1 MFWFNGWTVYLMK
14 GVSNMAIKKYIGA
27 RYAPKFMGAW
37 DKASEYAAL
46 SVVYTNDQS
55 YVSRKTVPANTEITN
70 TEFWIKSAD
79 WNAQVTQYNQNVER
93 YEKEVLKY
101 SDTVNDLIEKTVY
114 AYNTKDDM
122 TEDKRVQ
129 LNDTLMTC
137 GYAKVN
143 DKKGS
148 FYKAVATTSSKAI
161 ALQNNL
167 YAEPFELTEAE
178 AKDSDIATPQQFG
191 AIGDGIADDTA
202 AVQAALNSDKGIVVI
217 KAGTYNIKSTLS
229 ITNNVCV
236 YMANNA
242 ILKATADMD
251 SVISIDSTNV
261 PAGPT
266 ALSSYVHFSIDGG
279 QIDGNGKAKYGIKAV
294 QYHRSSVKG
303 MCIFGFTTHGIHC
316 KDSYTETGA
325 YFTGENLTIIGNN
338 SDDSIGI
345 YAPGNDEEWNKI
357 SVINCKLGF
366 QCGANHIITDC
377 TTWRTSKD
385 YYSDSFGILIGGDNC
400 LISNFTCDST
410 NYFMNI
416 GPSVNS
422 VVINGLNF
430 VQAFTDV
437 DRMIGVT
444 FGAANSNCAVSITG
458 VNQGTAD
465 VDLLVNTK
473 NEKSTVIGW
482 YGTNSYPLNIAPLT
496 NASGCGRFTEDNA
509 KKVLARLSNVG
520 ITATSVMMFACDPEG
535 HCCYL
540 FWNGTTMSQTDVV
553 PGIATNN
560 NGTIASNSST
570 VSETVLWYG

>member
-37 DKASEYAAL
+37 DKTIEYAAL
-46 SVVYTNDQS
+46 SVVYANDQS

-101 SDTVNDLIEKTVY
+101 SDTVNDLVGKTVY
-114 AYNTKDDM
+114 TYNTKDDM
-122 TEDKRVQ
+122 SADKRVQ

-137 GYAKVN
+137 GYAEVN

-148 FYKAVATTSSKAI
+148 FYKAVATTSAKAI
-161 ALQNNL
+161 ALQNDL
-167 YAEPFELTEAE
+167 YAQPFELTE

-191 AIGDGIADDTA
+191 AVGDGIADDTA

-229 ITNNVCV
+229 ITNNVCI
-236 YMANNA
+236 YAANNA
-242 ILKATADMD
+242 IIKATAEME
-251 SVISIDSTNV
+251 SVISIDCTNV

-266 ALSSYVHFSIDGG
+266 ALSSYVHFSINGG
-279 QIDGNGKAKYGIKAV
+279 QIDGNDKAKYGIKAT

-303 MCIFGFTTHGIHC
+303 MSIFGFTTHGIHC
-316 KDSYTETGA
+316 KDSGTETGA

-338 SDDSIGI
+338 SDNSIGI
-345 YAPGNDEEWNKI
+345 YAPGNDEEWDKV

-366 QCGANHIITDC
+366 QCGGNQIITDC

-385 YYSDSFGILIGGDNC
+385 YYSGSFAILIAGNNC

-422 VVINGLNF
+422 VIINGLNF
-430 VQAFTDV
+430 VQAFEGV
-437 DRMIGVT
+437 DKMIGVT
-444 FGAANSNCAVSITG
+444 FSAANPDCAVSITG
-458 VNQGTAD
+458 INQQTTD
-465 VDLLVNTK
+465 VDLLVNLK
-473 NEKSTVIGW
+473 NEKNTVIGW
-482 YGTNSYPLNIAPLT
+482 YGANSNPLNIAPLT

-509 KKVLARLSNVG
+509 KNVLARLGNVG
-520 ITATSVMMFACDPEG
+520 ITATSVMMFACDSAG

-540 FWNGTTMSQTDVV
+540 FWDGTAMSQTDVV
-553 PGIATNN
+553 AGITTNN
-560 NGTIASNSST
+560 QGTISSNSGA

>member
-27 RYAPKFMGAW
+27 RYAPKFIGAW
-37 DKASEYAAL
+37 DKTKEYAAL
-46 SVVYTNDQS
+46 SVVYANDQS

-101 SDTVNDLIEKTVY
+101 SDTVNSLVGKTVY
-114 AYNTKDDM
+114 TYNTKDDM
-122 TEDKRVQ
+122 VEDKRVQ

-137 GYAKVN
+137 GYAEVN

-148 FYKAVATTSSKAI
+148 FYKTVATTSAKAI
-161 ALQNNL
+161 ALQNDL
-167 YAEPFELTEAE
+167 YAEPFELTE

-191 AIGDGIADDTA
+191 AVGDGIADDTA
-202 AVQAALNSDKGIVVI
+202 AVQAALNSDNGIVVI
-217 KAGTYNIKSTLS
+217 KAGTYNIKSPLS
-229 ITNNVCV
+229 ITNNVCI
-236 YMANNA
+236 YAANNA
-242 ILKATADMD
+242 IIKATAEME
-251 SVISIDSTNV
+251 SVISIDNTNV

-266 ALSSYVHFSIDGG
+266 PLSSYVHFSINGG
-279 QIDGNGKAKYGIKAV
+279 QIDGNDKAKYGIKAT

-303 MCIFGFTTHGIHC
+303 MSIFGFTTHGIHC

-345 YAPGNDEEWNKI
+345 YAPGNDEEWDKV

-366 QCGANHIITDC
+366 QCGANTIITDC

-385 YYSDSFGILIGGDNC
+385 YYNYSTAILIGGDNC

-416 GPSVNS
+416 GPSVNG

-437 DRMIGVT
+437 SGMIGIT
-444 FGAANSNCAVSITG
+444 FNSANANCAVSITG
-458 VNQGTAD
+458 VNEGNNS
-465 VDLLVNTK
+465 VELLAGTK
-473 NEKSTVIGW
+473 NEKTTVIGR
-482 YGTNSYPLNIAPLT
+482 YGTNSYPLEIAPLT
-496 NASGCGRFTEDNA
+496 NASGCGRFTESNA
-509 KKVLARLSNVG
+509 KNVLARLSNVG
-520 ITATSVMMFACDPEG
+520 ITATSVMMLACDKEG

-540 FWNGTTMSQTDVV
+540 FWNGTTMTQTDVV
-553 PGIATNN
+553 AGIATNN
-560 NGTIASNSST
+560 QGTISGSGN

>member
-1 MFWFNGWTVYLMK
+1 MK

-37 DKASEYAAL
+37 NKDIEYAAL
-46 SVVYTNDQS
+46 CVVYANDQS

-101 SDTVNDLIEKTVY
+101 SDTVNDLVGKTVY
-114 AYNTKDDM
+114 TYNTKDDM
-122 TEDKRVQ
+122 SADKRVQ

-137 GYAKVN
+137 GHAKVN

-161 ALQNNL
+161 ALQNDL
-167 YAEPFELTEAE
+167 YAEPFELTE

-217 KAGTYNIKSTLS
+217 KAGTYNVKSMLS

-242 ILKATADMD
+242 ILKATAAMD
-251 SVISIDSTNV
+251 SVISIDNTSV

-266 ALSSYVHFSIDGG
+266 ALSSYVHFSINGG
-279 QIDGNGKAKYGIKAV
+279 QIDGNGKAKYGIKATN
-294 QYHRSSVKG
+294 YHRSSVKG

-316 KDSYTETGA
+316 KDEPSETGA
-325 YFTGENLTIIGNN
+325 YLTGENLTIIGNN
-338 SDDSIGI
+338 SDNSIGV
-345 YAPGNDEEWNKI
+345 YAPGNDEEWNKVSI
-357 SVINCKLGF
+357 INCKLGF
-366 QCGANHIITDC
+366 QCGANHIITNC

-385 YYSDSFGILIGGDNC
+385 YYEGSFGILIGGDNC
-400 LISNFTCDST
+400 SISNFTCDGT
-410 NYFMNI
+410 NFFMNI

-422 VVINGLNF
+422 VLINGLKF
-430 VQAFTDV
+430 VQPFTGV
-437 DRMIGVT
+437 TKMIGVT

-458 VNQGTAD
+458 INQGTAD

-473 NEKSTVIGW
+473 NEKSTVIGR
-482 YGTNSYPLNIAPLT
+482 YGTNSYPWEIAPLT

-509 KKVLARLSNVG
+509 KKVLARLGNVG
-520 ITATSVMMFACDPEG
+520 ITATSVMMFACDPAG
-535 HCCYL
+535 QCCYL

-553 PGIATNN
+553 AGIATNN
-560 NGTIASNSST
+560 NGTISSNSGA

>member
-1 MFWFNGWTVYLMK
+1 MK

-37 DKASEYAAL
+37 DKSSEYAAL
-46 SVVYTNDQS
+46 SVVYTNEQS

-93 YEKEVLKY
+93 YEKEVLKC
-101 SDTVNDLIEKTVY
+101 SDAVNNLVGKTVY
-114 AYNTKDDM
+114 TYNTKDDM
-122 TEDKRVQ
+122 AADKRVQ

-137 GYAKVN
+137 GYAEVN

-148 FYKAVATTSSKAI
+148 FYKAVATTSAKAI
-161 ALQNNL
+161 ALQNDL
-167 YAEPFELTEAE
+167 YAKPFELTE

-191 AIGDGIADDTA
+191 AVGDGVADDTA

-217 KAGTYNIKSTLS
+217 KAGTYNVKFPIN

-251 SVISIDSTNV
+251 SVISIDNTNV

-266 ALSSYVHFSIDGG
+266 ALSSYVHFSINGG
-279 QIDGNGKAKYGIKAV
+279 QIDGNNKAKYGIKAT

-303 MCIFGFTTHGIHC
+303 MSIFGFTTHGIHC
-316 KDSYTETGA
+316 KDSYAETGA

-338 SDDSIGI
+338 SDNSIGI
-345 YAPGNDEEWNKI
+345 YAPGNDEEWNKV

-377 TTWRTSKD
+377 TTWRTSKN
-385 YYSDSFGILIGGDNC
+385 YYDGSMGMIIGGDNC

-410 NYFMNI
+410 NYFMQI
-416 GPSVNS
+416 GPTANG

-437 DRMIGVT
+437 SPIIGIN
-444 FGAANSNCAVSITG
+444 FSAANANCAVSITG
-458 VNQGTAD
+458 INQGAAD
-465 VDLLVNTK
+465 VELLANTK
-473 NEKSTVIGW
+473 NEKNTIIGW
-482 YGTNSYPLNIAPLT
+482 NGTNSNPRHIAPLT
-496 NASGCGRFTEDNA
+496 NASGCGRFTEQNA
-509 KKVLARLSNVG
+509 KTVLARLSNVG
-520 ITATSVMMFACDPEG
+520 ITATSVMMFACDPAG

-540 FWNGTTMSQTDVV
+540 FWNGTTMKQTNVV
-553 PGIATNN
+553 DGIATNN
-560 NGTIASNSST
+560 NGTISSSSGEVT
-570 VSETVLWYG
+570 ETVLWYG

>member
-1 MFWFNGWTVYLMK
+1 MP
-14 GVSNMAIKKYIGA
+14 IKKYIGA

-46 SVVYTNDQS
+46 SVVYTNEQS

-79 WNAQVTQYNQNVER
+79 WNAQVTQYNQNVEQ
-93 YEKEVLKY
+93 YKAEVLEY
-101 SDTVNDLIEKTVY
+101 TETVNSLVGKTVY
-114 AYNTKDDM
+114 TYNTKDDM
-122 TEDKRVQ
+122 VADKRVQ

-148 FYKAVATTSSKAI
+148 FYKVVATTSAKAI

-167 YAEPFELTEAE
+167 FALPFELTEAT
-178 AKDSDIATPQQFG
+178 DSDIATPQQFG
-191 AIGDGIADDTA
+191 AVGDGIADDTA

-217 KAGTYNIKSTLS
+217 KAGTYNINSTLS

-242 ILKATADMD
+242 ILKATSDME
-251 SVISIDSTNV
+251 SVISIDNTNV

-266 ALSSYVHFSIDGG
+266 ALSSYVHFSINGG
-279 QIDGNGKAKYGIKAV
+279 QIDGNGKAKYGIKAT
-294 QYHRSSVKG
+294 QYHRSSVTG
-303 MCIFGFTTHGIHC
+303 MSIFGFTTHGIHC
-316 KDSYTETGA
+316 KDSFAETGA
-325 YFTGENLTIIGNN
+325 YFTGENLTIIGDN
-338 SDDSIGI
+338 SANSIGI
-345 YAPGNDEEWNKI
+345 YAPGNDEEWNKV

-366 QCGANHIITDC
+366 QCGANQIITDC

-385 YYSDSFGILIGGDNC
+385 YYSGSFGVLIGGDGC

-437 DRMIGVT
+437 SRMIGVT
-444 FGAANSNCAVSITG
+444 FGAAKSDCAVTITG
-458 VNQGTAD
+458 VNQGSVD
-465 VDLLVNTK
+465 VELIANAK
-473 NEKSTVIGW
+473 NEKSTVIGRL
-482 YGTNSYPLNIAPLT
+482 GTNSDPYSIAPLT

-509 KKVLARLSNVG
+509 KNVLARLSNVG
-520 ITATSVMMFACDPEG
+520 ITATSVMMLACDTKG

-540 FWNGTTMSQTDVV
+540 FWDGSVMTQTDVV
-553 PGIATNN
+553 TGIASNN
-560 NGTIASNSST
+560 NGTISGDGK

>member
-1 MFWFNGWTVYLMK
+1 MFWFNGRTVYLMK

-37 DKASEYAAL
+37 DKANEYAAL
-46 SVVYTNDQS
+46 SVVYTNEQS

-70 TEFWIKSAD
+70 TEFWVKSAD

-93 YEKEVLKY
+93 YEKEVLEY
-101 SDTVNDLIEKTVY
+101 ADIVNSLVGKTVY
-114 AYNTKDDM
+114 TYNTKDDM
-122 TEDKRVQ
+122 VADKRVK

-148 FYKAVATTSSKAI
+148 FYKVVATTSAKAI
-161 ALQNNL
+161 ALQNDL
-167 YAEPFELTEAE
+167 YAEPFELTE
-178 AKDSDIATPQQFG
+178 AKDSDIATPQQYG

-236 YMANNA
+236 YAANNA
-242 ILKATADMD
+242 IIKATAEME
-251 SVISIDSTNV
+251 SIISIDNTNV

-266 ALSSYVHFSIDGG
+266 ALSSYVHFSINGG
-279 QIDGNGKAKYGIKAV
+279 QIDGNGKAKYGIKATH
-294 QYHRSSVKG
+294 YHRSSVTG
-303 MCIFGFTTHGIHC
+303 MSIFGFTTHGIHC
-316 KDSYTETGA
+316 KESVTESGA

-338 SDDSIGI
+338 SDNSIGV
-345 YAPGNDEEWNKI
+345 YAPGNDEEWDKI
-357 SVINCKLGF
+357 SVIDCKLGF

-385 YYSDSFGILIGGDNC
+385 YYADSFGILIGGDNC

-422 VVINGLNF
+422 VVVNGLNF
-430 VQAFTDV
+430 YQAFTDV
-437 DRMIGVT
+437 SELIGVT
-444 FGAANSNCAVSITG
+444 FSSANANCAVSITG
-458 VNQGTAD
+458 LNEGNSNVN
-465 VDLLVNTK
+465 LLVNTK
-473 NEKSTVIGW
+473 NDKSTVIGR
-482 YGTNSYPLNIAPLT
+482 YGTNSYPAEIAPLT
-496 NASGCGRFTEDNA
+496 NVSGCGRFTEDNA
-509 KKVLARLSNVG
+509 KKVLARLANVG
-520 ITATSVMMFACDPEG
+520 ITATSVMMFACDTAG

-540 FWNGTTMSQTDVV
+540 FWNGAAMTQTDVV
-553 PGIATNN
+553 AG
-560 NGTIASNSST
+560 IASNNQGTISGT
-570 VSETVLWYG
+570 GDVAETVLWYG

>member
-14 GVSNMAIKKYIGA
+14 GVSNMALKKYIGL
-27 RYAPKFMGAW
+27 RYAPKFVGAW
-37 DKASEYAAL
+37 DKTSEYAAL

-70 TEFWIKSAD
+70 TEFWVKSAD
-79 WNAQVTQYNQNVER
+79 WNAQVAQYNQNVER
-93 YEKEVLKY
+93 YEAEVLKY
-101 SDTVNDLIEKTVY
+101 ADTVNSLVGKTVY
-114 AYNTKDDM
+114 TYNTKDDM
-122 TEDKRVQ
+122 VADKRVQ

-137 GYAKVN
+137 GYAEVN

-148 FYKAVATTSSKAI
+148 FYKAVATTSAKAI
-161 ALQNNL
+161 ALQNDL
-167 YAEPFELTEAE
+167 YALPFELTEAT
-178 AKDSDIATPQQFG
+178 DSDIATPQQFG
-191 AIGDGIADDTA
+191 AVGDGIADDTA

-217 KAGTYNIKSTLS
+217 KAGTYNVKSTLT

-242 ILKATADMD
+242 ILKATIDMD
-251 SVISIDSTNV
+251 SVISIDNTNV

-266 ALSSYVHFSIDGG
+266 ALSSYIHFSINGG
-279 QIDGNGKAKYGIKAV
+279 QIDGNGKAKYGIKATH
-294 QYHRSSVKG
+294 YHRSSVNG
-303 MCIFGFTTHGIHC
+303 MSIFGFTTHGIHC
-316 KDSYTETGA
+316 KDEGSETGA

-345 YAPGNDEEWNKI
+345 YAPGNDEEWDKV

-377 TTWRTSKD
+377 AIWRTSKE

-430 VQAFTDV
+430 VQAFEGMDK
-437 DRMIGVT
+437 MIGVT
-444 FGAANSNCAVSITG
+444 FGAANKNCAVSITG
-458 VNQGTAD
+458 VNQGAND
-465 VDLLVNTK
+465 VDLLVNVK
-473 NEKSTVIGW
+473 NAKHTVIGR
-482 YGTNSYPLNIAPLT
+482 YGTNSYPYEIAPLT
-496 NASGCGRFTEDNA
+496 TASGSSRFTESNA
-509 KKVLARLSNVG
+509 KNVLARLGNVG
-520 ITATSVMMFACDPEG
+520 ITATSVMMFACDTAG

-540 FWNGTTMSQTDVV
+540 FWNGSSMAQTNVV
-553 PGIATNN
+553 EGIATNN
-560 NGTIASNSST
+560 QGTISGT
-570 VSETVLWYG
+570 GDVTETVLWYG

>member
-1 MFWFNGWTVYLMK
+1 MK
-14 GVSNMAIKKYIGA
+14 GVNNMAIKKYIGA

-37 DKASEYAAL
+37 DKSSEYAAL
-46 SVVYTNDQS
+46 SVVYANEQS

-79 WNAQVTQYNQNVER
+79 WNAQVTQYKQNVER
-93 YEKEVLKY
+93 YEAEVLEY
-101 SDTVNDLIEKTVY
+101 SKTVNSLVGKTVY
-114 AYNTKDDM
+114 TYNTKDDM
-122 TEDKRVQ
+122 AADKRVQ

-137 GYAKVN
+137 GYAEVN

-148 FYKAVATTSSKAI
+148 FYKVVATTSAKAI

-167 YAEPFELTEAE
+167 YAKPFELTE
-178 AKDSDIATPQQFG
+178 AKDSDIATPQQYG
-191 AIGDGIADDTA
+191 AIGDGIADDTD

-217 KAGTYNIKSTLS
+217 KAGTYNVKSTIR

-251 SVISIDSTNV
+251 SVISIDNTNV
-261 PAGPT
+261 PDGPT
-266 ALSSYVHFSIDGG
+266 ALSSYVHFSINGG
-279 QIDGNGKAKYGIKAV
+279 QIDGNGKAKYGINAK

-303 MCIFGFTTHGIHC
+303 MSIFGFTTHGIHC
-316 KDSYTETGA
+316 KDEPAETGA

-338 SDDSIGI
+338 SDNSIGI
-345 YAPGNDEEWNKI
+345 YAPGNDEEWNKV

-366 QCGANHIITDC
+366 QCGSNHIITDC

-385 YYSDSFGILIGGDNC
+385 YYSDSFGILIGGNHC

-410 NYFMNI
+410 NFFMNI

-430 VQAFTDV
+430 VQSFTDV
-437 DRMIGVT
+437 SEMYGIT
-444 FGAANSNCAVSITG
+444 FSSANDNCAVSITG
-458 VNQGTAD
+458 VNEGNAD
-465 VDLLVNTK
+465 VNLLVNTK
-473 NEKSTVIGW
+473 NEKSTVIGR
-482 YGTNSYPLNIAPLT
+482 YGTNSSPYEIAPLT

-509 KKVLARLSNVG
+509 KKVLARLGNVG
-520 ITATSVMMFACDPEG
+520 ITATSVMMLACDAEG

-540 FWNGTTMSQTDVV
+540 FWNGKAMAQTDIVA
-553 PGIATNN
+553 GIATNN
-560 NGTIASNSST
+560 QGTISGSGK

>member
-14 GVSNMAIKKYIGA
+14 EVSNMAIKKYIGA
-27 RYAPKFMGAW
+27 RYAPQYMGAW

-46 SVVYTNDQS
+46 CVVYANDQS

-101 SDTVNDLIEKTVY
+101 SDTVNALVGKTVY

-122 TEDKRVQ
+122 SEDKRVQ

-137 GYAKVN
+137 GYAEVN

-148 FYKAVATTSSKAI
+148 FYKAVTTTSAKAI
-161 ALQNNL
+161 ALQNDL
-167 YAEPFELTEAE
+167 YAEPFELTEAS
-178 AKDSDIATPQQFG
+178 DSDIATPQQFG

-217 KAGTYNIKSTLS
+217 KAGTYNVKSMLS

-236 YMANNA
+236 YMSNNA
-242 ILKATADMD
+242 IIKATADMD
-251 SVISIDSTNV
+251 SVISIDCTNV
-261 PAGPT
+261 PDGPT
-266 ALSSYVHFSIDGG
+266 ALSSYVHFSINGG
-279 QIDGNGKAKYGIKAV
+279 QIDGNGKAKYGIKATN
-294 QYHRSSVKG
+294 YHRSSVKG
-303 MCIFGFTTHGIHC
+303 MSIFGFTTHGIHC
-316 KDSYTETGA
+316 KDDYTESGA

-338 SDDSIGI
+338 SDNSIGI
-345 YAPGNDEEWNKI
+345 YAPGNDEEWDKV

-366 QCGANHIITDC
+366 QCGANQIITDC

-385 YYSDSFGILIGGDNC
+385 YYSGSFGILIGGDNC

-410 NYFMNI
+410 NFFMNI
-416 GPSVNS
+416 GPSVNA

-430 VQAFTDV
+430 VQAFTGV
-437 DRMIGVT
+437 DKMIGVT

-458 VNQGTAD
+458 INQGTTD
-465 VDLLVNTK
+465 VDLLVNLK
-473 NEKSTVIGW
+473 NEKNTVIGW
-482 YGTNSYPLNIAPLT
+482 HGANSDPRHIAPLT

-520 ITATSVMMFACDPEG
+520 ITATSVMMLACDSAG

-553 PGIATNN
+553 AGIATNN
-560 NGTIASNSST
+560 NGTISSNSGE

>member
-1 MFWFNGWTVYLMK
+1 MFWFDGWTIYYMK
-14 GVSNMAIKKYIGA
+14 GVYSMPIKKYIGA

-37 DKASEYAAL
+37 NKTSEYAAL
-46 SVVYTNDQS
+46 SVVYANDQS

-70 TEFWIKSAD
+70 TDFWIKSAD

-101 SDTVNDLIEKTVY
+101 SDTVNDLVGKTVY
-114 AYNTKDDM
+114 TYNTKDDM
-122 TEDKRVQ
+122 VADKRVK

-137 GYAKVN
+137 GYAEVN

-148 FYKAVATTSSKAI
+148 FYKVVDTTSAKAI
-161 ALQNNL
+161 ALQNDL
-167 YAEPFELTEAE
+167 FALPFELTY
-178 AKDSDIATPQQFG
+178 SDIATPQQFG
-191 AIGDGIADDTA
+191 AVGDGIADDTA
-202 AVQAALNSDKGIVVI
+202 AVQAALNSDNGIVVI
-217 KAGTYNIKSTLS
+217 KAGTYNVKSTLS

-251 SVISIDSTNV
+251 SVISIDNTNV
-261 PAGPT
+261 PAGHT
-266 ALSSYVHFSIDGG
+266 ELSSYVHFSINGG
-279 QIDGNGKAKYGIKAV
+279 QIDGNGKAKYGIKAT

-303 MCIFGFTTHGIHC
+303 MSIFGFTTHGIHC
-316 KDSYTETGA
+316 KDSSTETGA

-338 SDDSIGI
+338 SDNSIGI
-345 YAPGNDEEWNKI
+345 YAPGNDEVWNNV

-377 TTWRTSKD
+377 TTWRTSED
-385 YYSDSFGILIGGDNC
+385 YYSDSFAILIGGDSC

-430 VQAFTDV
+430 VQAFT
-437 DRMIGVT
+437 GVGQMYGIT
-444 FGAANSNCAVSITG
+444 FSSANNNCAVSITG
-458 VNQGTAD
+458 VNEGDTH
-465 VDLLVNTK
+465 VNLLVNTK
-473 NEKSTVIGW
+473 NEKSTVIGR
-482 YGTNSYPLNIAPLT
+482 YGTSSYPLEIAPLT
-496 NASGCGRFTEDNA
+496 NASGCGRFTESNA
-509 KKVLARLSNVG
+509 NNVLARLANVG
-520 ITATSVMMFACDPEG
+520 ITATSVMMFACDTAG

-540 FWNGTTMSQTDVV
+540 FWNGAIMTQTDVV
-553 PGIATNN
+553 AGIATNN
-560 NGTIASNSST
+560 NGTISGTGDVA
-570 VSETVLWYG
+570 ETVLWYG

>member
-1 MFWFNGWTVYLMK
+1 MP
-14 GVSNMAIKKYIGA
+14 IKKYIGA
-27 RYAPKFMGAW
+27 RYAPQFMGAW
-37 DKASEYAAL
+37 DKTCEYAAL
-46 SVVYTNDQS
+46 SVVYTNEQS

-79 WNAQVTQYNQNVER
+79 WNAQVTQYNQNVEQ
-93 YEKEVLKY
+93 YKAEVLEY
-101 SDTVNDLIEKTVY
+101 AETVNSLVGKTVY
-114 AYNTKDDM
+114 TYNTKDDM
-122 TEDKRVQ
+122 AADKRVQ

-137 GYAKVN
+137 GYAEVN

-148 FYKAVATTSSKAI
+148 FYKVVATTSAKAI

-167 YAEPFELTEAE
+167 FALPFELTEAT
-178 AKDSDIATPQQFG
+178 DSDIATPQQFG
-191 AIGDGIADDTA
+191 AVGDGIADDTA

-217 KAGTYNIKSTLS
+217 KAGTYNIKSTLG

-242 ILKATADMD
+242 IFKATSDMD
-251 SVISIDSTNV
+251 SVISIDNTNV

-266 ALSSYVHFSIDGG
+266 ALSSYVHFSINGG
-279 QIDGNGKAKYGIKAV
+279 QIDGNGKAKYGIKATH
-294 QYHRSSVKG
+294 YHRSSVTG
-303 MCIFGFTTHGIHC
+303 MSIFGFTTHGIHC
-316 KDSYTETGA
+316 KDSSSDTGA
-325 YFTGENLTIIGNN
+325 YLTGENLTIIGNN
-338 SDDSIGI
+338 SDNSIGI
-345 YAPGNDEEWNKI
+345 YAPGNDEEWNKV

-385 YYSDSFGILIGGDNC
+385 YYNDSFGILIGGDNC
-400 LISNFTCDST
+400 FISNFTCDST
-410 NYFMNI
+410 NFFMNI

-430 VQAFTDV
+430 VQSFADV
-437 DRMIGVT
+437 SKMIGVT

-458 VNQGTAD
+458 INQGTAD
-465 VDLLVNTK
+465 VDLLVNTD
-473 NEKSTVIGW
+473 NEKSTIIGW
-482 YGTNSYPLNIAPLT
+482 YGTNSYPQNIAPLT

-509 KKVLARLSNVG
+509 NKVLARLSNVG
-520 ITATSVMMFACDPEG
+520 ITATSVMMLACDTAG

-540 FWNGTTMSQTDVV
+540 FWNGSEMTQTDIVA
-553 PGIATNN
+553 GIATNN
-560 NGTIASNSST
+560 QGTISGTGN

>member
-1 MFWFNGWTVYLMK
+1 MFWFNGWTVYYMK
-14 GVSNMAIKKYIGA
+14 GVYSMPIKKYIGA

-37 DKASEYAAL
+37 DKTSEYAAL
-46 SVVYTNDQS
+46 SVVYDNDQS

-79 WNAQVTQYNQNVER
+79 WNAQVAQYNQNVER

-101 SDTVNDLIEKTVY
+101 SDTVNDLVGKTVY
-114 AYNTKDDM
+114 TYNTKDDM
-122 TEDKRVQ
+122 AADKRVQ
-129 LNDTLMTC
+129 LNDTLMAC
-137 GYAKVN
+137 GYAEVN

-148 FYKAVATTSSKAI
+148 FYKAVATTSAKAI
-161 ALQNNL
+161 ALQNDL
-167 YAEPFELTEAE
+167 YAEPFELTE
-178 AKDSDIATPQQFG
+178 AKDSDIATPQQYG

-217 KAGTYNIKSTLS
+217 KAGTYNVKSMLS

-266 ALSSYVHFSIDGG
+266 ALSSYVHFSINGG
-279 QIDGNGKAKYGIKAV
+279 QIDGNGKAKYGIKAT

-303 MCIFGFTTHGIHC
+303 MSIFGFTTHGIHC
-316 KDSYTETGA
+316 KDSGTETGA

-338 SDDSIGI
+338 SDNSIGV
-345 YAPGNDEEWNKI
+345 YAPGNDEEWDKV

-366 QCGANHIITDC
+366 QCGANQIITDC

-385 YYSDSFGILIGGDNC
+385 YYSDSFGILIGGNNC
-400 LISNFTCDST
+400 FISNFTCDST

-416 GPSVNS
+416 GPSVNA

-437 DRMIGVT
+437 SEMIGVT
-444 FGAANSNCAVSITG
+444 FGAANPNCAVTITG
-458 VNQGTAD
+458 VNEGNNS

-473 NEKSTVIGW
+473 NEKSTVIGR
-482 YGTNSYPLNIAPLT
+482 YGANSYPREIAPLT

-520 ITATSVMMFACDPEG
+520 ITATSVMMFACDAAG

-553 PGIATNN
+553 AGIATNN
-560 NGTIASNSST
+560 NGTISSNSGE

>member
-37 DKASEYAAL
+37 DKTNEYAAL
-46 SVVYTNDQS
+46 SVVYANEQS

-70 TEFWIKSAD
+70 TEFWVKSAD

-93 YEKEVLKY
+93 YKAEVLEY
-101 SDTVNDLIEKTVY
+101 AETVNSLVGKTVY
-114 AYNTKDDM
+114 TYNTKDDM
-122 TEDKRVQ
+122 TADKRVQ

-137 GYAKVN
+137 GYAEVN

-148 FYKAVATTSSKAI
+148 FYKVVGETSAKAI
-161 ALQNNL
+161 ALQNDL
-167 YAEPFELTEAE
+167 FALPFELTEAT
-178 AKDSDIATPQQFG
+178 DSYIATPQQFG
-191 AIGDGIADDTA
+191 AVGDGIADDTA

-217 KAGTYNIKSTLS
+217 KAGTYNVKSALS

-251 SVISIDSTNV
+251 SVISIDNTNV

-266 ALSSYVHFSIDGG
+266 ALSSYVHFSINGG
-279 QIDGNGKAKYGIKAV
+279 QIDGNDKAKYGIKATH
-294 QYHRSSVKG
+294 YHRSSVKG
-303 MCIFGFTTHGIHC
+303 MSIFGFTTHGIHC
-316 KDSYTETGA
+316 KDSGTETGA

-338 SDDSIGI
+338 SNNSIGV
-345 YAPGNDEEWNKI
+345 YAPGNDEEWDKV

-385 YYSDSFGILIGGDNC
+385 YYADSYGILIGGDNC
-400 LISNFTCDST
+400 FVSNFTCDST
-410 NYFMNI
+410 NFFMNI
-416 GPSVNS
+416 GPTVTG

-430 VQAFTDV
+430 VQAFADV
-437 DRMIGVT
+437 GKMIGVT
-444 FGAANSNCAVSITG
+444 FGAANSDCAVSITG
-458 VNQGTAD
+458 INQGATD
-465 VDLLVNTK
+465 VDLLVNVK
-473 NEKSTVIGW
+473 NEKNTIIGW
-482 YGTNSYPLNIAPLT
+482 CGTNSNPRHFAPLT

-509 KKVLARLSNVG
+509 KKVLDRLSNVG
-520 ITATSVMMFACDPEG
+520 ITATSVMMFACDTAG

-540 FWNGTTMSQTDVV
+540 FWNGTSMTQTDVV
-553 PGIATNN
+553 AGIATNN
-560 NGTIASNSST
+560 QGTISGTGIVAEN
-570 VSETVLWYG
+570 VLWYG

>member
-1 MFWFNGWTVYLMK
+1 
-14 GVSNMAIKKYIGA
+14 MALKKYIGL

-70 TEFWIKSAD
+70 TEFWVKSAD
-79 WNAQVTQYNQNVER
+79 WNAQVAQYNQNVER
-93 YEKEVLKY
+93 YETEVQEY
-101 SDTVNDLIEKTVY
+101 AETVNSLVGKTVY
-114 AYNTKDDM
+114 TYNTKDDM
-122 TEDKRVQ
+122 AADKRVQ

-137 GYAKVN
+137 GYTEVN

-148 FYKAVATTSSKAI
+148 FYKVVATTSAKAI
-161 ALQNNL
+161 ALQNDL
-167 YAEPFELTEAE
+167 YALPFELTEATDS
-178 AKDSDIATPQQFG
+178 DSDIATPQQFG
-191 AIGDGIADDTA
+191 AVGDGIADDTA

-217 KAGTYNIKSTLS
+217 KAGTYNVKSTLS

-236 YMANNA
+236 YMSNNA

-261 PAGPT
+261 PDGPT
-266 ALSSYVHFSIDGG
+266 ALSSYVHFSITGG
-279 QIDGNGKAKYGIKAV
+279 QIDGNGKAKYGIKAT
-294 QYHRSSVKG
+294 QYHRSSVNG
-303 MCIFGFTTHGIHC
+303 MSIFGFTTHGIHC
-316 KDSYTETGA
+316 KDSYDETGA
-325 YFTGENLTIIGNN
+325 YFTGENLTIIGDN
-338 SDDSIGI
+338 SDNSIGI
-345 YAPGNDEEWNKI
+345 YAPGNDEEWDKV

-366 QCGANHIITDC
+366 QCGANQIITDC

-400 LISNFTCDST
+400 FISNFTCDST
-410 NYFMNI
+410 NFFMNI
-416 GPSVNS
+416 SPAVNS

-437 DRMIGVT
+437 GEMYGIT
-444 FGAANSNCAVSITG
+444 LSSANANCAVSITG
-458 VNQGTAD
+458 VNEGNTN
-465 VDLLVNTK
+465 VNLIVNEK
-473 NEKSTVIGW
+473 NEKSTVIGR
-482 YGTNSYPLNIAPLT
+482 YGTNSYPYEIAPLT

-520 ITATSVMMFACDPEG
+520 ITATSVMMIACDTAG

-540 FWNGTTMSQTDVV
+540 FWNGNTMSQTDIVA
-553 PGIATNN
+553 GIATNN
-560 NGTIASNSST
+560 QGTISGTGN

>member
-1 MFWFNGWTVYLMK
+1 
-14 GVSNMAIKKYIGA
+14 MALKKYIGL
-27 RYAPKFMGAW
+27 RYAPKFVGAW
-37 DKASEYAAL
+37 DKSIEYAAL

-70 TEFWIKSAD
+70 TEFWVKSAD
-79 WNAQVTQYNQNVER
+79 WNAQVAQYNQNVER
-93 YEKEVLKY
+93 YEAEVLKY
-101 SDTVNDLIEKTVY
+101 ADTVNSLVGKTVY
-114 AYNTKDDM
+114 TYNTKDDM
-122 TEDKRVQ
+122 VADKRVQ

-137 GYAKVN
+137 GYAEVN

-148 FYKAVATTSSKAI
+148 FYKVVATTSAKAI
-161 ALQNNL
+161 ALQNDL
-167 YAEPFELTEAE
+167 YALPFELTEATV
-178 AKDSDIATPQQFG
+178 ATDSEIATPQQFG
-191 AIGDGIADDTA
+191 AVGDGIADDTA

-217 KAGTYNIKSTLS
+217 KAGTYNVKSTIS

-236 YMANNA
+236 YMSNNA
-242 ILKATADMD
+242 ILKATADME
-251 SVISIDSTNV
+251 SVISIDNTNV

-266 ALSSYVHFSIDGG
+266 ALSCYVHFSITGG
-279 QIDGNGKAKYGIKAV
+279 QIDGNGKAMYGIKAT

-303 MCIFGFTTHGIHC
+303 MSIFGFTTHGIHC
-316 KDSYTETGA
+316 KDSYAETGA

-338 SDDSIGI
+338 SDDSIGV
-345 YAPGNDEEWNKI
+345 YAPGNDEKWDKV

-366 QCGANHIITDC
+366 QCGANHMITDC

-385 YYSDSFGILIGGDNC
+385 YYSDSFGILIGGDRC

-437 DRMIGVT
+437 DVMYGIT
-444 FGAANSNCAVSITG
+444 FGSANPNCAVSITG
-458 VNQGTAD
+458 VNEGNAN
-465 VDLLVNTK
+465 VNLIVNAK
-473 NEKSTVIGW
+473 HERNTVIGR
-482 YGTNSYPLNIAPLT
+482 YGTNTYPYEIAPLT

-509 KKVLARLSNVG
+509 KKVLARLGNVG
-520 ITATSVMMFACDPEG
+520 INASAVMMVACDTAG

-540 FWNGTTMSQTDVV
+540 FWNGSEMTQTDVV
-553 PGIATNN
+553 AGIATNN
-560 NGTIASNSST
+560 NGTISGT
-570 VSETVLWYG
+570 GDVSETVLWYG

>member
-27 RYAPKFMGAW
+27 RYAPKPMGAW

-46 SVVYTNDQS
+46 SVVYANEQS

-79 WNAQVTQYNQNVER
+79 WNAQVAQYSQNVER

-101 SDTVNDLIEKTVY
+101 SDTVNDLVDKTVY

-122 TEDKRVQ
+122 ATDKRVH

-148 FYKAVATTSSKAI
+148 FYKAVATTSAKAI
-161 ALQNNL
+161 ALQNDL
-167 YAEPFELTEAE
+167 YAEPFELTE

-217 KAGTYNIKSTLS
+217 KAGTYNVKSMLS

-251 SVISIDSTNV
+251 SVISIDNTNV

-266 ALSSYVHFSIDGG
+266 ALSSYVHFSINGG
-279 QIDGNGKAKYGIKAV
+279 QIDGNGKAKYGIKATH
-294 QYHRSSVKG
+294 YHRSSVKG

-316 KDSYTETGA
+316 KDEPAETGA
-325 YFTGENLTIIGNN
+325 YFTGENLTIVGNN
-338 SDDSIGI
+338 SDHSIGV
-345 YAPGNDEEWNKI
+345 YAPGNDEEWNKV
-357 SVINCKLGF
+357 SVVNCKLGF

-385 YYSDSFGILIGGDNC
+385 YYSNSYGILIGGDNC
-400 LISNFTCDST
+400 LVTNFTCDST
-410 NYFMNI
+410 NFFMNI
-416 GPSVNS
+416 GPSVNA
-422 VVINGLNF
+422 VIINGLNF
-430 VQAFTDV
+430 VQSFTGV
-437 DRMIGVT
+437 GKMIGVT

-458 VNQGTAD
+458 INQGTAD
-465 VDLLVNTK
+465 VDLLINVK
-473 NEKSTVIGW
+473 NEKNTIIGW
-482 YGTNSYPLNIAPLT
+482 YGANSYPRHIAPLT

-520 ITATSVMMFACDPEG
+520 ITATSVMMLACDPAG

-540 FWNGTTMSQTDVV
+540 FWNGKTMSQTDVV
-553 PGIATNN
+553 AGIATNN
-560 NGTIASNSST
+560 NGVISSNSGK
-570 VSETVLWYG
+570 VAETVLWYG

>member
-1 MFWFNGWTVYLMK
+1 MP
-14 GVSNMAIKKYIGA
+14 IKKYIGA

-37 DKASEYAAL
+37 DKTIEYAAL
-46 SVVYTNDQS
+46 SVVYANEQS
-55 YVSRKTVPANTEITN
+55 YISRKTVPANTEITN

-101 SDTVNDLIEKTVY
+101 SDTVNSLVGKTVY
-114 AYNTKDDM
+114 TYNTKDDM
-122 TEDKRVQ
+122 SADKRVK

-137 GYAKVN
+137 GYAAVN

-148 FYKAVATTSSKAI
+148 FYKAVATTSAKAI
-161 ALQNNL
+161 ALQNDL
-167 YAEPFELTEAE
+167 YAQPFELTEAT
-178 AKDSDIATPQQFG
+178 DSDIATPQQFG

-217 KAGTYNIKSTLS
+217 KAGTYNVKSMLS

-242 ILKATADMD
+242 ILKATADME
-251 SVISIDSTNV
+251 SVISIDCTNV

-266 ALSSYVHFSIDGG
+266 ALSSYVHFSINGG
-279 QIDGNGKAKYGIKAV
+279 QIDGNGKAKYGIKATN
-294 QYHRSSVKG
+294 YHRSSVKG

-316 KDSYTETGA
+316 KDSYAESGA

-338 SDDSIGI
+338 SDDSIGV

-366 QCGANHIITDC
+366 QCGANQIITDC

-385 YYSDSFGILIGGDNC
+385 YYNDTFGILIGGENC

-410 NYFMNI
+410 NFFMNI

-437 DRMIGVT
+437 DSMKGVT

-458 VNQGTAD
+458 VNQGSAD
-465 VDLLVNTK
+465 VDLLVNLK
-473 NEKSTVIGW
+473 NEKSTVLGW

-496 NASGCGRFTEDNA
+496 NASGCGRFTEGNA
-509 KKVLARLSNVG
+509 KNVLARLSNVG
-520 ITATSVMMFACDPEG
+520 ITAKAVMMFACDPAG

-540 FWNGTTMSQTDVV
+540 FWNGSTMSQTDVV
-553 PGIATNN
+553 AGIATNN
-560 NGTIASNSST
+560 NGVIVSDSGS

>member
-27 RYAPKFMGAW
+27 RYAPQPMGAW
-37 DKASEYAAL
+37 DKTSEYAAL
-46 SVVYTNDQS
+46 SVVYANDQS

-79 WNAQVTQYNQNVER
+79 WNAQVAQYNQNVER

-101 SDTVNDLIEKTVY
+101 SDTVNDLVGKTVY
-114 AYNTKDDM
+114 TYNTKDDM
-122 TEDKRVQ
+122 AADKRVQ
-129 LNDTLMTC
+129 LNDTLMMC

-148 FYKAVATTSSKAI
+148 FYKAVATTSAKAI
-161 ALQNNL
+161 ALQNDL
-167 YAEPFELTEAE
+167 YAEPFELTE
-178 AKDSDIATPQQFG
+178 AKDSDIATPQQYG

-217 KAGTYNIKSTLS
+217 KAGTYNVKSTLS

-251 SVISIDSTNV
+251 SVISIDNTNV

-266 ALSSYVHFSIDGG
+266 ALSSYVHFSINGG
-279 QIDGNGKAKYGIKAV
+279 QIDGNGKAKYGIKANN
-294 QYHRSSVKG
+294 YHRSSVKG
-303 MCIFGFTTHGIHC
+303 MSIFGFTTHGIHC
-316 KDSYTETGA
+316 KDEATETGA
-325 YFTGENLTIIGNN
+325 YLTGENLTIIGNN
-338 SDDSIGI
+338 SDNSIGV
-345 YAPGNDEEWNKI
+345 YAPGNDEEWNKV

-385 YYSDSFGILIGGDNC
+385 YYSDSFGMLIGGDNC
-400 LISNFTCDST
+400 IISNFTCDST
-410 NYFMNI
+410 NFFMNI
-416 GPSVNS
+416 GPSVNG
-422 VVINGLNF
+422 VIINGLNF
-430 VQAFTDV
+430 VQSFTDV
-437 DRMIGVT
+437 GKMIGVT

-458 VNQGTAD
+458 INQGTAD

-482 YGTNSYPLNIAPLT
+482 YGTDSSPLYNAPLT
-496 NASGCGRFTEDNA
+496 NASGCGRFTEENA
-509 KKVLARLSNVG
+509 KNVLARLSNVG
-520 ITATSVMMFACDPEG
+520 IHATSVMMFACDPEG

-553 PGIATNN
+553 AGIATNN
-560 NGTIASNSST
+560 NGVISSNSGA

>member
-27 RYAPKFMGAW
+27 RYAPQPMGAW
-37 DKASEYAAL
+37 DKAREYAAL
-46 SVVYTNDQS
+46 SVVYANDQS

-79 WNAQVTQYNQNVER
+79 WNAQVAQYNQNVER

-101 SDTVNDLIEKTVY
+101 SDTVNSLVGKTVY
-114 AYNTKDDM
+114 TYNTKDDM
-122 TEDKRVQ
+122 AADKRVQ

-137 GYAKVN
+137 GYAEVN

-148 FYKAVATTSSKAI
+148 FYKVVATTSAKAI
-161 ALQNNL
+161 ALQNDL
-167 YAEPFELTEAE
+167 FALPFELTEAT
-178 AKDSDIATPQQFG
+178 DSDIATPQQFG
-191 AIGDGIADDTA
+191 AVGDGIADDTA

-217 KAGTYNIKSTLS
+217 KAGTYNVKSTLS

-251 SVISIDSTNV
+251 SVISIDNTNV
-261 PAGPT
+261 PDGPT
-266 ALSSYVHFSIDGG
+266 ALSSYVHFSINGG
-279 QIDGNGKAKYGIKAV
+279 QIDGNGKAKYGIKAT

-303 MCIFGFTTHGIHC
+303 MSIFGFTTHGIHC
-316 KDSYTETGA
+316 KDKYAETGA

-338 SDDSIGI
+338 SDNSIGI
-345 YAPGNDEEWNKI
+345 YAPGNDEEWNKV

-366 QCGANHIITDC
+366 QCGANQIITDC
-377 TTWRTSKD
+377 TTWRTSED
-385 YYSDSFGILIGGDNC
+385 YYSESYGILIGGDNC

-416 GPSVNS
+416 GPSVNA

-430 VQAFTDV
+430 VQSFTDAGK
-437 DRMIGVT
+437 MIGVT
-444 FGAANSNCAVSITG
+444 FGAANPKCAVSITG

-465 VDLLVNTK
+465 VDLLVNIK
-473 NEKSTVIGW
+473 NEKNTVIGR
-482 YGTNSYPLNIAPLT
+482 YGANSYPENIAPLT
-496 NASGCGRFTEDNA
+496 NASGCGRFTESNA
-509 KKVLARLSNVG
+509 KNVLARLSNVG
-520 ITATSVMMFACDPEG
+520 ITATSVMMLACDSAG

-540 FWNGTTMSQTDVV
+540 FWNGTAMTQTDVV
-553 PGIATNN
+553 AGIATNN
-560 NGTIASNSST
+560 QGTISSNSGA

>member
-37 DKASEYAAL
+37 DKTNEYAAL
-46 SVVYTNDQS
+46 SVVYANEQS

-79 WNAQVTQYNQNVER
+79 WNAQVTQYQQNVER

-101 SDTVNDLIEKTVY
+101 SDTVNDLVEKTVY

-122 TEDKRVQ
+122 AADKRVQ

-137 GYAKVN
+137 GYAEVN

-148 FYKAVATTSSKAI
+148 FYKAVATTSAKAI
-161 ALQNNL
+161 ALQNDL
-167 YAEPFELTEAE
+167 YAEPFELTE
-178 AKDSDIATPQQFG
+178 AKDSDIATPQQYG

-217 KAGTYNIKSTLS
+217 KAGTYNVKSMLS

-251 SVISIDSTNV
+251 SVISIDNTNI

-266 ALSSYVHFSIDGG
+266 PMSSYVHFSINGG
-279 QIDGNGKAKYGIKAV
+279 QIDGNDKAKYGIKATH
-294 QYHRSSVKG
+294 YHRSSVKG
-303 MCIFGFTTHGIHC
+303 MSIFGFTTHGIHC
-316 KDSYTETGA
+316 KDIATETGA

-338 SDDSIGI
+338 SDNSIGV

-366 QCGANHIITDC
+366 HCGANNIITDC

-410 NYFMNI
+410 NFFMI
-416 GPSVNS
+416 IEPSVNG

-437 DRMIGVT
+437 DKMIGVT

-458 VNQGTAD
+458 INQGTAD
-465 VDLLVNTK
+465 VELLVNVK
-473 NEKSTVIGW
+473 NEKNTIIGW
-482 YGTNSYPLNIAPLT
+482 YGTNSYPRYIAPLT
-496 NASGCGRFTEDNA
+496 NASGCGRFTEGNA
-509 KKVLARLSNVG
+509 KNVLARLSNVG
-520 ITATSVMMFACDPEG
+520 ITATSVMMFACDAGG

-540 FWNGTTMSQTDVV
+540 FWNGETMTQTDIVA
-553 PGIATNN
+553 GIATNN
-560 NGTIASNSST
+560 KGTNSTNSGE
-570 VSETVLWYG
+570 VSETVMWYG

>member
-1 MFWFNGWTVYLMK
+1 MP
-14 GVSNMAIKKYIGA
+14 IKKYIGA
-27 RYAPKFMGAW
+27 RYAPQFMGAW

-46 SVVYTNDQS
+46 CVVYNNEQS

-79 WNAQVTQYNQNVER
+79 WNAQVTQYNQNVEQ
-93 YEKEVLKY
+93 YKAEVLEY
-101 SDTVNDLIEKTVY
+101 SETVNSLVGKTVY
-114 AYNTKDDM
+114 TYNTKDDM
-122 TEDKRVQ
+122 AEDKRVQ

-137 GYAKVN
+137 GYAEVN

-148 FYKAVATTSSKAI
+148 FYKAVATTSAKAI

-167 YAEPFELTEAE
+167 FALPFELTEAT
-178 AKDSDIATPQQFG
+178 DSDIATPQQFG
-191 AIGDGIADDTA
+191 AVGDGIADDTA

-217 KAGTYNIKSTLS
+217 KAGTYNIKSTLT

-242 ILKATADMD
+242 ILKATSDMD
-251 SVISIDSTNV
+251 SVISIDDTNV

-266 ALSSYVHFSIDGG
+266 ALSSYVHFSINGG
-279 QIDGNGKAKYGIKAV
+279 QIDGNDKAKYGIKATH
-294 QYHRSSVKG
+294 YHRSSVTG
-303 MCIFGFTTHGIHC
+303 MSIFGFTTHGIHC
-316 KDSYTETGA
+316 KDSDSDTGA

-338 SDDSIGI
+338 SDNSIGI
-345 YAPGNDEEWNKI
+345 YAPGNDEEWNKV

-385 YYSDSFGILIGGDNC
+385 YYESSFGILIGGDNC

-430 VQAFTDV
+430 VQAFADV
-437 DRMIGVT
+437 SKMIGVT

-458 VNQGTAD
+458 INQGSAD
-465 VDLLVNTK
+465 VDLLANTK

-482 YGTNSYPLNIAPLT
+482 YGTNSNPRHIAPLT

-520 ITATSVMMFACDPEG
+520 ITATSVMMIACDTAG

-540 FWNGTTMSQTDVV
+540 FWNGSTMTQTDIVA
-553 PGIATNN
+553 GIATNN
-560 NGTIASNSST
+560 QGTISGT
-570 VSETVLWYG
+570 GIVTETVLWYG

>member
-14 GVSNMAIKKYIGA
+14 GVSIMALKKYIGL
-27 RYAPKFMGAW
+27 RYAPKFVGAW
-37 DKASEYAAL
+37 DKTSEYAAL

-79 WNAQVTQYNQNVER
+79 WNAQVAQYNQNVER
-93 YEKEVLKY
+93 YEAEVLEY
-101 SDTVNDLIEKTVY
+101 ADTVNSLVGKTVY
-114 AYNTKDDM
+114 TYNTKDDM
-122 TEDKRVQ
+122 AADKRVQ

-137 GYAKVN
+137 GYAEVN

-148 FYKAVATTSSKAI
+148 FYKAVATTSAKAI
-161 ALQNNL
+161 ALQNDL
-167 YAEPFELTEAE
+167 YALPFELTKAT
-178 AKDSDIATPQQFG
+178 DSDIATPHQFG
-191 AIGDGIADDTA
+191 AVGDGIADDTA

-217 KAGTYNIKSTLS
+217 KAGTYNVKSTIS

-251 SVISIDSTNV
+251 SVISIDNTTV

-266 ALSSYVHFSIDGG
+266 ALSDYIHFSINGG
-279 QIDGNGKAKYGIKAV
+279 QIDGNGKAKYGIKATN
-294 QYHRSSVKG
+294 YHRSSVKG
-303 MCIFGFTTHGIHC
+303 MSIFGFTTHGIHC
-316 KDSYTETGA
+316 KDSFAETGA

-345 YAPGNDEEWNKI
+345 YAPGNDEEWNKV

-385 YYSDSFGILIGGDNC
+385 YYESSFGVLIGGDGC

-410 NYFMNI
+410 NFFMNI

-430 VQAFTDV
+430 VQAFEDV
-437 DRMIGVT
+437 SKMIGIT
-444 FGAANSNCAVSITG
+444 FASANANCAVSITG
-458 VNQGTAD
+458 INQGSTD
-465 VDLLVNTK
+465 VDLLVNLK
-473 NEKSTVIGW
+473 NSKNTVIGR
-482 YGTNSYPLNIAPLT
+482 YGTNSFPSEIAPLT
-496 NASGCGRFTEDNA
+496 NASGCGRFTEGNA
-509 KKVLARLSNVG
+509 KNVLARLGNVG
-520 ITATSVMMFACDPEG
+520 INATSVMMFACDTAG

-540 FWNGTTMSQTDVV
+540 FWNGAEMTQTDIVA
-553 PGIATNN
+553 GIATNN
-560 NGTIASNSST
+560 QGTISGT
-570 VSETVLWYG
+570 GDVTETVMWYG

>member
-1 MFWFNGWTVYLMK
+1 MP
-14 GVSNMAIKKYIGA
+14 IKKYIGA

-37 DKASEYAAL
+37 DKTSEYAAL
-46 SVVYTNDQS
+46 SVVYTNNQS
-55 YVSRKTVPANTEITN
+55 YISRKTVPANTEITN

-101 SDTVNDLIEKTVY
+101 SDTVNDLVGKTVY
-114 AYNTKDDM
+114 TYNTKDDM
-122 TEDKRVQ
+122 AADKRVQ

-137 GYAKVN
+137 GYAEVN

-148 FYKAVATTSSKAI
+148 FYKAVATTSAKAI
-161 ALQNNL
+161 ALQNDL
-167 YAEPFELTEAE
+167 YAKPFELTEA
-178 AKDSDIATPQQFG
+178 KGSDIATPQQYG

-236 YMANNA
+236 YMSNNA

-251 SVISIDSTNV
+251 SVISIDNTNV
-261 PAGPT
+261 PVGPT
-266 ALSSYVHFSIDGG
+266 ALSSYVHFSINGG
-279 QIDGNGKAKYGIKAV
+279 QIDGNGKAKYGIKAT

-303 MCIFGFTTHGIHC
+303 MSIFGFTTHGIHC
-316 KDSYTETGA
+316 KDSSAETGA

-338 SDDSIGI
+338 SDDSIGV
-345 YAPGNDEEWNKI
+345 YAPGNDEEWSKV

-366 QCGANHIITDC
+366 QCGANQIITDC

-385 YYSDSFGILIGGDNC
+385 YYENSFGILIGGNNC
-400 LISNFTCDST
+400 LVSNFTCDST

-416 GPSVNS
+416 GASVNS
-422 VVINGLNF
+422 VIINGLNF
-430 VQAFTDV
+430 VQAFPEASK
-437 DRMIGVT
+437 MFGVT

-458 VNQGTAD
+458 INQGAND

-473 NEKSTVIGW
+473 NDKSTVLGW
-482 YGTNSYPLNIAPLT
+482 YGTNTDPLYIAPLT

-509 KKVLARLSNVG
+509 KKVLARLSYVG
-520 ITATSVMMFACDPEG
+520 ITATSVMMFACDAAG

-553 PGIATNN
+553 AGIATNN
-560 NGTIASNSST
+560 NGTISSDSSA

>member
-1 MFWFNGWTVYLMK
+1 MFWFKGWTVYLMK

-27 RYAPKFMGAW
+27 RYAPQFMGAW

-101 SDTVNDLIEKTVY
+101 SDTVNGLVGKTVY
-114 AYNTKDDM
+114 TYNTKDDM
-122 TEDKRVQ
+122 VEDNRVQ

-137 GYAKVN
+137 GYAEVN

-148 FYKAVATTSSKAI
+148 FYKAVATTSAKAI
-161 ALQNNL
+161 ALQNGL
-167 YAEPFELTEAE
+167 YAKPFELTEA
-178 AKDSDIATPQQFG
+178 KDSDIVTPQQFG
-191 AIGDGIADDTA
+191 AVGDGIADDTA
-202 AVQAALNSDKGIVVI
+202 AVQAALNSDNGIVVI
-217 KAGTYNIKSTLS
+217 KAGTYNITSTLS
-229 ITNNVCV
+229 ITNNVCI
-236 YMANNA
+236 YAANNA
-242 ILKATADMD
+242 IIKATAEME

-261 PAGPT
+261 PDGT
-266 ALSSYVHFSIDGG
+266 TELSSYVHFSINGG
-279 QIDGNGKAKYGIKAV
+279 QIDGNGKAKYGIKATN
-294 QYHRSSVKG
+294 YHRSSVNG
-303 MCIFGFTTHGIHC
+303 MFIFGFTTHGIHC
-316 KDSYTETGA
+316 KDSGKETGA

-338 SDDSIGI
+338 SADSIGI
-345 YAPGNDEEWNKI
+345 YAPGNDEEWDKV

-385 YYSDSFGILIGGDNC
+385 YYDDSFAILIGADNC

-410 NYFMNI
+410 NYFMKI

-430 VQAFTDV
+430 VQAFPDV
-437 DRMIGVT
+437 SRMIGIT
-444 FGAANSNCAVSITG
+444 FSTANKNCAVSITG
-458 VNQGTAD
+458 INEGSNN
-465 VDLLVNTK
+465 VDLLANTK
-473 NEKSTVIGW
+473 NEKSTVIGR
-482 YGTNSYPLNIAPLT
+482 YGTISYPREIAPLT
-496 NASGCGRFTEDNA
+496 NASGCGRFTENNA
-509 KKVLARLSNVG
+509 KTVLARLSNVG
-520 ITATSVMMFACDPEG
+520 ITATSVMMFACDKEG

-540 FWNGTTMSQTDVV
+540 FWNGTSMTQTDVV
-553 PGIATNN
+553 AGISTNDT
-560 NGTIASNSST
+560 GTIAGKGD

>member
-27 RYAPKFMGAW
+27 RYVPKFMGAW
-37 DKASEYAAL
+37 DKSSEYAAL

-93 YEKEVLKY
+93 YENEVHGY
-101 SDTVNDLIEKTVY
+101 AETVNSLVGKTVY

-122 TEDKRVQ
+122 SADKRVQ

-137 GYAKVN
+137 GYAEVN

-148 FYKAVATTSSKAI
+148 FYKAVATTSAKAI
-161 ALQNNL
+161 ALQNAL
-167 YAEPFELTEAE
+167 YAEPFELTE
-178 AKDSDIATPQQFG
+178 AKDSDIATPQQYG

-217 KAGTYNIKSTLS
+217 KAGTYNVKTTLS

-236 YMANNA
+236 YMSNNA
-242 ILKATADMD
+242 ILKATAEMD
-251 SVISIDSTNV
+251 SVISIDNTNI
-261 PAGPT
+261 PGGPT
-266 ALSSYVHFSIDGG
+266 ALSSYVHFSINGG
-279 QIDGNGKAKYGIKAV
+279 QIDGNSKAKYGIKATH
-294 QYHRSSVKG
+294 YHRSSVKG
-303 MCIFGFTTHGIHC
+303 MSIFGFTTHGIHC
-316 KDSYTETGA
+316 KDKPSETGA

-338 SDDSIGI
+338 SDNSIGI
-345 YAPGNDEEWNKI
+345 YAPGNDEEWNKV

-385 YYSDSFGILIGGDNC
+385 YYEGSFGMLIGGDNC
-400 LISNFTCDST
+400 FISNFTCDST
-410 NYFMNI
+410 NFFMNI
-416 GPSVNS
+416 GPSVNA
-422 VVINGLNF
+422 VIINGLNF
-430 VQAFTDV
+430 VQSFTGV
-437 DRMIGVT
+437 SKMIGVT

-458 VNQGTAD
+458 INQGPND
-465 VDLLVNTK
+465 VDVLINVQ
-473 NEKSTVIGW
+473 NEKNTIIGR
-482 YGTNSYPLNIAPLT
+482 YGTNTYPRNIAPLT
-496 NASGCGRFTEDNA
+496 NASGCGRFTETNI
-509 KKVLARLSNVG
+509 KNVLARLSNVG
-520 ITATSVMMFACDPEG
+520 ITATSVMVFACDPAG

-540 FWNGTTMSQTDVV
+540 FWNGTKMTQTDVV
-553 PGIATNN
+553 AGIATNN
-560 NGTIASNSST
+560 NGTISSSSGK
-570 VSETVLWYG
+570 VAETVMWYG